1 LRLLTNIAALMVSV
15 VIGYFV
21 TIIVTSPAGIDPSLT
36 PQPGPVVAR
45 AADDLPDPGSTSPD
59 QTVSTVTTTV
69 ETYLVWSSGGLTP
82 ELTGALTAEFPEASV
97 VKGDVVEL
105 DAGNGRLIPLDGVAV
120 DPDDHRPFDPTGS
133 LARLRPG
140 AVVLGATS
148 AILREA
154 EQGDSLVI
162 GGKSFEIVGIAPDE
176 TIGAAEV
183 VFAASDPDS
192 QVQTD
197 RFVLIATGIP
207 RTTFEGFVRSS
218 YDGPAPLRIRAEGE
232 TPWLRHGDAVA
243 PQVFIKLALGEFSY
257 TNRSGSEFIQDQD
270 FLDQNIADFDVP
282 ILGGVVCHKVVAEM
296 LMGAMAQLVD
306 EGLAYLVDPSDFR
319 GCWNPRFIRSA
330 NGTPA
335 GVSRHAW
342 GAGVDLNASANPV
355 GSAGTQDPR
364 LIAIML
370 EWGFTWGGDWLVPDP
385 MHFEYAAP

>member
-1 LRLLTNIAALMVSV
+1 MVSV

-36 PQPGPVVAR
+36 PQPGPVV
-45 AADDLPDPGSTSPD
+45 DDIPDPGNTPPSQPVT
-59 QTVSTVTTTV
+59 TVTTTV
-69 ETYLVWSSGGLTP
+69 ETYLVWSSGGLAP
-82 ELTGALTAEFPEASV
+82 GLTGALTAEFPEASV
-97 VKGDVVEL
+97 VRGDVVEL
-105 DAGNGRLIPLDGVAV
+105 EALNGRLIPLDGLAV
-120 DPDDHRPFDPTGS
+120 EPEDHRPFDPTGS
-133 LARLRPG
+133 LAQLRPG
-140 AVVLGATS
+140 TVVVGATS
-148 AILREA
+148 ATLRDVER
-154 EQGDSLVI
+154 GDSLVI
-162 GGKSFEIVGIAPDE
+162 GGKPYEVVGIAPDE

-183 VFAASDPDS
+183 VFGASDPDS
-192 QVQTD
+192 PVQTD
-197 RFVLIATGIP
+197 RFVLIATDVP

-257 TNRSGSEFIQDQD
+257 TNRSGSEFIQDQE
-270 FLDQNIADFDVP
+270 FLDQNIAEFEVP
-282 ILGGVVCHKVVAEM
+282 ILGSVTCHKVVAEM
-296 LMGAMAQLVD
+296 LVGAMAQLVD
-306 EGLAYLVDPSDFR
+306 EGLAHLVDPSAFR

-330 NGTPA
+330 SGTPA

-342 GAGVDLNASANPV
+342 GAGVDLNASTNPV
-355 GSAGTQDPR
+355 GSVGTQDPR